1 MAKIILSESQLKRL
15 IDNTLTEQ
23 AIPAVGADMPLSS
36 ILNATGGVANSLYGG
51 YKSGVDKIAN
61 ALNPSGGMASGM
73 SNAMS
78 KIGGGVASGMS
89 NAMSN
94 IANKTNLA
102 ARNAALMKPGET
114 ASDYFLNPDGSI
126 KVTDLDP
133 VTVSAKRIKPNTPP
147 LPQVKPPTVP
157 GVQIPAGVKPTSGTP
172 AAPTASTPPAAP
184 AQPLAGQTAPVQP
197 TATSVASGPTNPQAQ
212 AATKPSMSGEQ
223 MHNLLMQKGL
233 INGFNDLDGYEN
245 RRIVYKGAPLSPE
258 QLNTLSTYLQ
268 DKGYG
273 KRFSQVGD
281 KRYGQKYVW
290 VKGGSALPSDMAV

>member
-23 AIPAVGADMPLSS
+23 PIPAVGADVPLSS
-36 ILNATGGVANSLYGG
+36 ILNAIGGDVNSLYGG

-61 ALNPSGGMASGM
+61 ALKPSGGM
-73 SNAMS
+73 
-78 KIGGGVASGMS
+78 ASGMS

-126 KVTDLDP
+126 KVTDLAP

-172 AAPTASTPPAAP
+172 AAPTAATPPAAS
-184 AQPLAGQTAPVQP
+184 AQPLAGQTAPAQP

-212 AATKPSMSGEQ
+212 AAATKPSMSGEQ

>member
-1 MAKIILSESQLKRL
+1 MAKIILNESQLKRL
-15 IDNTLTEQ
+15 IDNTLSEQ
-23 AIPAVGADMPLSS
+23 SIPANIPM
-36 ILNATGGVANSLYGG
+36 ANTMN
-51 YKSGVDKIAN
+51 KI
-61 ALNPSGGMASGM
+61 GGMFNAASGM
-73 SNAMS
+73 
-78 KIGGGVASGMS
+78 
-89 NAMSN
+89 
-94 IANKTNLA
+94 ANKTNIA

-147 LPQVKPPTVP
+147 LPQVN
-157 GVQIPAGVKPTSGTP
+157 
-172 AAPTASTPPAAP
+172 
-184 AQPLAGQTAPVQP
+184 APVQGIQGAANSGQKYTDLP
-197 TATSVASGPTNPQAQ
+197 MVTVSGEKGPAPAIASAKDIPLPQVNAPVQGVQTGTSSVASGPTNPQAQ
-212 AATKPSMSGEQ
+212 AATAKPAMSGEQ

-233 INGFNDLDGYEN
+233 INGFKDLDGYEN
-245 RRIVYKGAPLSPE
+245 RRIVYKGAPLSQE